1 MSLLYAGRAKKIKNR
16 AVKNRELHAAG
27 SAAAAAAGKSVRQL
41 EAIEHLRRQ
50 LAARTAEFERL
61 KAATRAADGTAHEND
76 ALRAR
81 LRSLGEQN
89 EREKAQLET
98 CLRSVIHGQA
108 ASLRAQQDRYS
119 SLQAELEGYR
129 ATCGAQE
136 AEIERLRR
144 SVAQLAEVPRPVR
157 DSPALQQNTFFSD
170 L

>member
-89 EREKAQLET
+89 EREKVYFENL
-98 CLRSVIHGQA
+98 LRRGMVDWRHVPAYYGTVATDQGGRCRRHDQEHG
-108 ASLRAQQDRYS
+108 SNHPGFESNRRYS
-119 SLQAELEGYR
+119 ASAG
-129 ATCGAQE
+129 
-136 AEIERLRR
+136 
-144 SVAQLAEVPRPVR
+144 
-157 DSPALQQNTFFSD
+157 
-170 L
+170 